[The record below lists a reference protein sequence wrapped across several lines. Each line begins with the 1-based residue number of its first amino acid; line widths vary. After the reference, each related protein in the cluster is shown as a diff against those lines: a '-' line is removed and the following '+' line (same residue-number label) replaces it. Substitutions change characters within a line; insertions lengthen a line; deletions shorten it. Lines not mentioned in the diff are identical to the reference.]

1 MILLAISKMVPLVG
15 MIVFMF
21 SGLTMVIVTEQPK
34 KKGWVITVMV
44 IIMLIVINWVFKH
57 SPHQV

>member
-15 MIVFMF
+15 IIVFMF
-21 SGLTMVIVTEQPK
+21 SGLTVVIVTANPK
-34 KKGWVITVMV
+34 NKGWKITVMV